1 MLMKRDLTAILKQ
14 CVEVLILLSLEDV
27 YSKELINAISELE
40 RAQQFLFTQK
50 LLDLLNQLYFN
61 LQRLKDA
68 IKNSGADLRSSLKEI
83 VKTIAKTAKD
93 VATEF
98 QLATNKIICL
108 LTVMTISFMFA
119 SMTTLWYVITR
130 GLLTSPQAVFL
141 IFTVLFLTMATLITV
156 YLRLL
161 ISLFLQL
168 VIPILSTSHVAV
180 LIITYNHAEVMLMT
194 LIMINLAMSF
204 FSLLFL
210 IKQSSTYKKA
220 MTIVIHMYNTLNSL
234 KSYAE
239 RFLKRKEPEVNEDT
253 FKKVYGYEYL
263 ELIKY
268 VRDIMGIS

>member
-141 IFTVLFLTMATLITV
+141 IFTVLFLTMVTLITV

>member
-1 MLMKRDLTAILKQ
+1 MLMKRDLAAILKQ

-27 YSKELINAISELE
+27 YSKELINAINELE

-210 IKQSSTYKKA
+210 IKQGSTYKKA

-239 RFLKRKEPEVNEDT
+239 RFLKRKEPEVNEDA

>member
-1 MLMKRDLTAILKQ
+1 MLMKRDLAAILKQ

-210 IKQSSTYKKA
+210 IKQGSTYKKA

-239 RFLKRKEPEVNEDT
+239 RFLKRKEPEVNEDA

>member
-1 MLMKRDLTAILKQ
+1 MKRDLTAILKQ

-210 IKQSSTYKKA
+210 IKQSSTYRKA

>member
-1 MLMKRDLTAILKQ
+1 MLMKRDLAAILKQ

-119 SMTTLWYVITR
+119 STTTLWYVITR

-210 IKQSSTYKKA
+210 IKQGSTYKKA

-239 RFLKRKEPEVNEDT
+239 RFLKRKEPEVNEDA

>member
-1 MLMKRDLTAILKQ
+1 MLMKRDLAAILKQ

-27 YSKELINAISELE
+27 YSKELINAINELE

-168 VIPILSTSHVAV
+168 VIPILSTSHVVV

-210 IKQSSTYKKA
+210 IKQGSTYKKA

-239 RFLKRKEPEVNEDT
+239 RFLKRKEPEVNEDA

>member
-1 MLMKRDLTAILKQ
+1 
-14 CVEVLILLSLEDV
+14 
-27 YSKELINAISELE
+27 
-40 RAQQFLFTQK
+40 
-50 LLDLLNQLYFN
+50 
-61 LQRLKDA
+61 
-68 IKNSGADLRSSLKEI
+68 
-83 VKTIAKTAKD
+83 
-93 VATEF
+93 
-98 QLATNKIICL
+98 
-108 LTVMTISFMFA
+108 
-119 SMTTLWYVITR
+119 MTTLWYVITR

-168 VIPILSTSHVAV
+168 VIPILSASHVAV

>member
-1 MLMKRDLTAILKQ
+1 MLMRRDLTTILKQ
-14 CVEVLILLSLEDV
+14 CVEVLILLSLEDA

-61 LQRLKDA
+61 LQRLRDT

-98 QLATNKIICL
+98 QLATNKITCL
-108 LTVMTISFMFA
+108 LTVVTISFMFT
-119 SMTTLWYVITR
+119 SMATLWYVITR
-130 GLLTSPQAVFL
+130 GMLTSPQAVLL
-141 IFTVLFLTMATLITV
+141 IFAVLFSTMATLITV

-168 VIPILSTSHVAV
+168 VIPILFASYVTV
-180 LIITYNHAEVMLMT
+180 LILTYNHAEVMLLA

-210 IKQSSTYKKA
+210 IKQGSTYKKA

-239 RFLKRKEPEVNEDT
+239 RFLKRKEPEVNEDA

>member
-210 IKQSSTYKKA
+210 IKQSSTYRKA